1 MPRLVPEVFAYHRS
15 RAAAMRR
22 AAMADFFEAL
32 ISALR
37 RTPRRLFRFVFASSA
52 TRVAT
57 H

>member
-22 AAMADFFEAL
+22 AAIADFFEVL

-37 RTPRRLFRFVFASSA
+37 RTPLRLFRLVFASSA
-52 TRVAT
+52 TRTAI